1 MEPGVETVGVAKP
14 RQVAPGGHQR
24 VLDRVSRELA
34 IPEDQAGRS
43 VRPRDGRA
51 NERRKG
57 VMIASLCPFDETP
70 LVHCRPHLG
79 ATTRCARMVCRMA
92 RADRSRR
99 TLLAGTSAA
108 PTLSVGFCEDR
119 PCDTA
124 LGTAPM
130 TRRGLV
136 LFALMSVIW
145 GIPYLFIRVAVAEI
159 SPATLVFA
167 RTAIATVILLPLA
180 LLRTDLRPVLRR
192 WRWLVAFAAVEVA
205 IPWVLLSSAEQRI
218 SSSLAGLLVAGVP
231 LVGTVF
237 AIATR
242 GTDRLG
248 PSGPLGLLIGF
259 VGVAAI
265 IGADVGTTD
274 LLALLQV
281 GGVVVGYAVGP
292 AILARRL
299 VGLSSLGIMAVSL
312 AMSAV
317 LYAPIAAAQW
327 PSAVPSGNALGAIAI
342 LGVVC
347 TAAAFLLFAAL
358 IGEIG
363 PVRATLITYVNPA
376 VAALL
381 GVLVLQESFTVPM
394 ALGFV
399 LVIAGSALATRPR
412 QAAAAADG
420 AHVEP
425 SRASTG
431 A

>member
-1 MEPGVETVGVAKP
+1 
-14 RQVAPGGHQR
+14 
-24 VLDRVSRELA
+24 
-34 IPEDQAGRS
+34 
-43 VRPRDGRA
+43 
-51 NERRKG
+51 
-57 VMIASLCPFDETP
+57 
-70 LVHCRPHLG
+70 
-79 ATTRCARMVCRMA
+79 
-92 RADRSRR
+92 
-99 TLLAGTSAA
+99 
-108 PTLSVGFCEDR
+108 
-119 PCDTA
+119 
-124 LGTAPM
+124 M

-425 SRASTG
+425 SRASPG